1 MNRREY
7 AGIDYFRIIAAALVV
22 AVHTSPLLMIN
33 ETGNFVLTRVIA
45 RVAVPFFFMT
55 SGFFLFSDSR
65 MNKEKLYGFLR
76 KTGLLY
82 LVSIIIYIPI
92 NIYNGYFQQKYLLP
106 NILKDIFFD
115 GTIYHLWY
123 IPASMLGAVIA
134 YYLVKKVG
142 YHKAFIIA
150 LLLYVIGLM
159 GDSYFGIIQSS
170 EILKSFYNKL
180 FSFSSYTRNGLFF
193 APIFFVLGG
202 IIARQ
207 RKQYSVNLCLI
218 GLLSSIILMTVEGL
232 ILHSLELQRHDSMYI
247 TLLPCMFFL
256 YQLLIQWKGH
266 SLTILRKSAMIIY
279 IIHPMMII
287 FVRLVGKLTNLQG
300 ILIDNNLIHY
310 FVVLI
315 CSSVA
320 AIVIARILKKK
331 TVEGYKQY
339 KSIKYKDRAWIE
351 VDLDNLKHNV
361 DTLQTIISEE
371 CQIMAVIKADAYG
384 HGAVKVARFLN
395 EQGIKSFAVA
405 TIDEGIL
412 LREKGIKDDILI
424 LGYTNPSR
432 IAHLIQYNL
441 TQTIIDYD
449 YAKRLNDYGHSIKVH
464 IKIDTGMHRMGE
476 NANKVEKIIKIFQFD
491 NLEVCGI
498 YTHLCV
504 ADSRD
509 KEDIMFTER
518 QIKSFYSLLDNL
530 ENNNIILPK
539 VHIQSSYGLLN
550 YPELHCDYVR
560 LGIAIYGAVDS
571 VGDKTKIQPDL
582 RPVLSLKARVALIR
596 EIAAGESV
604 SYGRTFTADD
614 DCRIAVI
621 PIGYADGFP
630 RNLSCECGSALIHGH
645 RVPIIG
651 KICMDQLIIDITNV
665 PEVKQG
671 DIVTLIGIDGRE
683 KIYATEVADD
693 SKSIANE
700 ILSRL
705 SYRLKKIYI

>member
-1 MNRREY
+1 
-7 AGIDYFRIIAAALVV
+7 
-22 AVHTSPLLMIN
+22 
-33 ETGNFVLTRVIA
+33 
-45 RVAVPFFFMT
+45 
-55 SGFFLFSDSR
+55 
-65 MNKEKLYGFLR
+65 
-76 KTGLLY
+76 
-82 LVSIIIYIPI
+82 
-92 NIYNGYFQQKYLLP
+92 
-106 NILKDIFFD
+106 
-115 GTIYHLWY
+115 
-123 IPASMLGAVIA
+123 
-134 YYLVKKVG
+134 
-142 YHKAFIIA
+142 
-150 LLLYVIGLM
+150 
-159 GDSYFGIIQSS
+159 
-170 EILKSFYNKL
+170 
-180 FSFSSYTRNGLFF
+180 
-193 APIFFVLGG
+193 
-202 IIARQ
+202 
-207 RKQYSVNLCLI
+207 
-218 GLLSSIILMTVEGL
+218 
-232 ILHSLELQRHDSMYI
+232 
-247 TLLPCMFFL
+247 
-256 YQLLIQWKGH
+256 
-266 SLTILRKSAMIIY
+266 
-279 IIHPMMII
+279 
-287 FVRLVGKLTNLQG
+287 
-300 ILIDNNLIHY
+300 
-310 FVVLI
+310 
-315 CSSVA
+315 
-320 AIVIARILKKK
+320 
-331 TVEGYKQY
+331 
-339 KSIKYKDRAWIE
+339 
-351 VDLDNLKHNV
+351 
-361 DTLQTIISEE
+361 
-371 CQIMAVIKADAYG
+371 MAVVKADAYG
-384 HGAVKVARFLN
+384 HGAVKVASFLN
-395 EQGIKSFAVA
+395 ELGIKAFAVA

-412 LREKGIKDDILI
+412 LRKKGIKDDILI
-424 LGYTNPSR
+424 LGYTDPSR
-432 IAHLIQYNL
+432 IGHLIRYSL

-449 YAKRLNDYGHSIKVH
+449 YAKRLNDDGHSIKVH

-476 NANKVEKIIKIFQFD
+476 NVNKVDKIIKIFQFK

-504 ADSRD
+504 SDSRD

-550 YPELHCDYVR
+550 YPQLHCDYVR

-604 SYGRTFTADD
+604 SYGRTFTADN

-630 RNLSCECGSALIHGH
+630 RNLSCECGSALIHGY

-671 DIVTLIGIDGRE
+671 DIVTLIGIDGSE